1 MTGSG
6 NIIVYIQEKRQRGHL
21 MKSQSG
27 YERFVRETERELKV
41 LKEAEVVVVG
51 GGPAGI
57 AAATSA
63 ARNGAETVLLE
74 RYGHLGGLASG
85 GLVTVIMPMSD
96 GTEKPQIAGICQEV
110 IDRLDAIGGAL
121 HPRMEDIG
129 SGAPDILDYWKNYA
143 FCVIQGKIRLSAFMD
158 PELLKC
164 VLNDMVEEAGV
175 KLLLHSYFVKT
186 ITENDAVK
194 GIIIESK
201 SGRQAVLGKVI
212 IDTTGDGDVYASA
225 GAPYDGR
232 MDPEDR
238 SSKLAFVFRIG
249 NVDTAKFFEFRENNS
264 QQYRELMQ
272 KLQQLR
278 GFTMFIRTQ
287 REDTIWVNN
296 NIPDLSGLRVEDLT
310 WLEVDG
316 RKRMLIT
323 HNFLKNNMPGFE
335 KSFIIDTASQIGVRC
350 SRRLIGEH
358 VVSIEELH
366 SGVIFPDTVV
376 MGPDFRN
383 TLSPEHPHWHVP
395 YRSLVPLKLK
405 NVLAAGRCISTDP
418 VANDLLAPIQY
429 CFATGQAAGTAAAI
443 AVKDE
448 IPVVQVDIKK
458 LQKRLSDQNVILP
471 PEISN
476 IP

>member
-1 MTGSG
+1 
-6 NIIVYIQEKRQRGHL
+6 

-27 YERFVRETERELKV
+27 DEKFFREPEREIEV
-41 LKEAEVVVVG
+41 VKEAEVVVVG
-51 GGPAGI
+51 GGPAGFAAAI
-57 AAATSA
+57 AAA
-63 ARNGAETVLLE
+63 RNNTETVLIE

-85 GLVTVIMPMSD
+85 GLVTLIMPMSD

-110 IDRLDAIGGAL
+110 IDRLDTIGATL
-121 HPRMEDIG
+121 HPRMKDLG

-158 PELLKC
+158 PEMLKC
-164 VLNDMVEEAGV
+164 VLNDMVEEADI
-175 KLLLHSYFVKT
+175 KLLLHSYFAKALV
-186 ITENDAVK
+186 ENDMVQ
-194 GIIIESK
+194 GVIFESK

-225 GAPYDGR
+225 GAPYNGR

-238 SSKLAFVFRIG
+238 SSKLALVFRIG
-249 NVDTAKFFEFRENNS
+249 NVDTVKFFEFKTNHS
-264 QQYRELMQ
+264 QLYTEL
-272 KLQQLR
+272 LEELRQLR
-278 GFTMFIRTQ
+278 GFTMFIRTS
-287 REDTIWVNN
+287 REDVIWVNN
-296 NIPDLSGLRVEDLT
+296 NIPNLSGLRVEDLT

-323 HNFLKNNMPGFE
+323 HNFLKKNIPGFE
-335 KSFIIDTASQIGVRC
+335 NSFIIDTASQIGVRC

-358 VVSIEELH
+358 IVSATELY

-376 MGPDFRN
+376 MGPDFRYN
-383 TLSPEHPHWHVP
+383 LSSDHPHWHVP

-405 NVLAAGRCISTDP
+405 NVLAAGRCISADP

-448 IPVVQVDIKK
+448 ISVAQVDIRK
-458 LQKRLSDQNVILP
+458 LQKRLSEQNVLLP
-471 PEISN
+471 HEI
-476 IP
+476 I